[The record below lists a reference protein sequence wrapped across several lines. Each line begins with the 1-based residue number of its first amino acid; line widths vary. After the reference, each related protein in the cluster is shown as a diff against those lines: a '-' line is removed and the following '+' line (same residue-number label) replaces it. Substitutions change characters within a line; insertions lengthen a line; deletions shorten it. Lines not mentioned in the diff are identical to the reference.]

1 MTRTLVDQPE
11 EELEPRKPG
20 GRVLTVLLVLLS
32 LGFLAWAALPLGGLE
47 FDRYTVALVAL
58 TPYAA
63 LVGAVLALLGLLL
76 RRWLTA
82 LVVGLVTALLAFTV
96 VPRAMSSTAPVQGV
110 PLRVLSVN
118 AYFGQADA
126 EKVVELVRRNQVDV
140 LSLQELTPELVD
152 RLDAA
157 GLAAELPHRV
167 FEAGPKADGSGIAA
181 RYPLR
186 ELDLVPGS
194 TLAQPSAL
202 LERPGS
208 PPVEIVAVHT
218 LYPMGRDT
226 YDVWRREMVELG
238 QLPLDGTPRVLA
250 GDFNATLDHSRLG
263 DLIGRG
269 YTDAAAATGAGLRA
283 TWPEGWFPP
292 PVAID
297 HVLTTPEITPQ
308 SFEVFPMPGADH
320 RAVLATLA
328 VGRGGS

>member
-1 MTRTLVDQPE
+1 MTRTLVEEPE
-11 EELEPRKPG
+11 EELERRKPG

-58 TPYAA
+58 TPYAV
-63 LVGAVLALLGLLL
+63 LVGAVLALFALLL
-76 RRWLTA
+76 RRWLTM
-82 LVVGLVTALLAFTV
+82 LVVGLVTALLVFSVA
-96 VPRAMSSTAPVQGV
+96 PRTMSSTTPAQGAA
-110 PLRVLSVN
+110 LRVLSVN

-126 EKVVELVRRNQVDV
+126 EAVVELVRRHEVDV

-152 RLDAA
+152 RLDRA

-167 FEAGPKADGSGIAA
+167 FRAGPKADGSGIAA

-186 ELDLVPGS
+186 ELDLVPES

-202 LERPGS
+202 LDRPGS

-218 LYPMGRDT
+218 LYPMGRHT

-238 QLPLDGTPRVLA
+238 QLPLNGTPRVLV
-250 GDFNATLDHSRLG
+250 GDFNATLDHARLG

-269 YTDAAAATGAGLRA
+269 YTDAAAATGSGLSA
-283 TWPEGWFPP
+283 TWPAGWFPP

-308 SFEVFPMPGADH
+308 SFEVVPLPGADH
-320 RAVLATLA
+320 RATLATLRW
-328 VGRGGS
+328 RG

>member
-1 MTRTLVDQPE
+1 MTRTLVEAPD

-20 GRVLTVLLVLLS
+20 GRTATALLVLAS
-32 LGFLAWAALPLGGLE
+32 LCFLVWAALPLGGLE

-58 TPYAA
+58 TPYAV
-63 LVGAVLALLGLLL
+63 LVGAVLALFGLLL

-82 LVVGLVTALLAFTV
+82 LVVGLVTALLVFSVA
-96 VPRAMSSTAPVQGV
+96 PRAMSSTTPAQGI

-126 EKVVELVRRNQVDV
+126 AAVVDLVRRHQVDV

-152 RLDAA
+152 RLDSA
-157 GLAAELPHRV
+157 GLGAELPHRV
-167 FEAGPKADGSGIAA
+167 FHAGPKADGSGIAA

-186 ELDLVPGS
+186 ELDLLPES

-202 LERPGS
+202 LDRPGS

-226 YDVWRREMVELG
+226 YDVWRREMVALG
-238 QLPLDGTPRVLA
+238 QQPLNGTPRVLA
-250 GDFNATLDHSRLG
+250 GDFNATLDHVRLG

-269 YTDAAAATGAGLRA
+269 YTDAAAATGSGLRA
-283 TWPEGWFPP
+283 TWPESWFPP
-292 PVAID
+292 PVALD
-297 HVLTTPEITPQ
+297 HVLTTPEIAPQ
-308 SFEVFPMPGADH
+308 SFDVFPVPGADH
-320 RAVLATLA
+320 RAILATL
-328 VGRGGS
+328 VWRG

>member
-1 MTRTLVDQPE
+1 MTRTWVEQVE

-20 GRVLTVLLVLLS
+20 GRVLSALLVLLS

-47 FDRYTVALVAL
+47 FDRCTVALVAL

-82 LVVGLVTALLAFTV
+82 LVVGLVTVLLVFSV
-96 VPRAMSSTAPVQGV
+96 VPRAWSNTAPTQGD
-110 PLRVLSVN
+110 PLRVLSIN

-126 EKVVELVRRNQVDV
+126 EEIVELVRRNQVDV

-157 GLAAELPHRV
+157 GLGAQLPHRV
-167 FEAGPKADGSGIAA
+167 FRAGPKAEGSGIAA
-181 RYPLR
+181 RHPLR
-186 ELDLVPGS
+186 ELDLVPDS

-202 LERPGS
+202 LMRPGS
-208 PPVEIVAVHT
+208 PPVEVVAVHT
-218 LYPMGRDT
+218 LYPMGSST
-226 YDVWRREMVELG
+226 YDVWRREMVDLG
-238 QLPLDGTPRVLA
+238 QLPVNGTPRVLA

-263 DLIGRG
+263 DLVGRG

-297 HVLTTPEITPQ
+297 HVLTTPEVVPQ
-308 SFEVFPMPGADH
+308 SFEVFPVPGADH
-320 RAVLATLA
+320 RAVLATLV
-328 VGRGGS
+328 VGS